1 MTFSPFSHIARPTS
15 RREFL
20 LRAGAGFGGLA
31 LAALLA
37 RDAAGNEASRC
48 AADNPLAPR
57 APHFPARAR
66 SVIFCFMDGGPS
78 HIDLLDPKPLLR
90 KLAGKPLPSSFPR
103 PMTAMGSTAHTPL
116 LASTRT
122 FKQHGRSG
130 LWVSDWY
137 PEIARC
143 VDDLAVLRSCRAD
156 GQTHVASVC
165 QMNTGNLR
173 PGRPSL
179 GAWSLYGLGT
189 VCDNLPGFVVLTDS
203 DAEPPGGEHNW
214 GTGFMP
220 ATYQGTHFAPGKT
233 PILYADSPDGV
244 TAARQR
250 AKVDYIN
257 ELNKHYAARLL
268 SRDRKGA
275 GGRRP
280 LSYGRGS
287 AVIPLPEVETIE
299 ARIAA
304 YELAYRMQSSAPD
317 AVDLS
322 RETAETQRLY
332 GLDRAETAANGRNCL
347 LARRLVERG
356 VRFVQLYMG
365 SGSRW
370 DAHSD
375 LDKNHAQACLESDRP
390 IAGLLTDLKRRGLLD
405 STLVIWGGEFGRTPM
420 SESGNG
426 RDHNPFGFTMWLAG
440 GGVKGGITY
449 GTTDDIGLYAVD
461 KPIHVHDIH
470 ATILAL
476 LGLDHKQL
484 TFLHD
489 GREERFTETSG
500 NVIEDILR

>member
-1 MTFSPFSHIARPTS
+1 MDAMSLPPVPRLSHFAQPAS

-37 RDAAGNEASRC
+37 RDAKGSASGS
-48 AADNPLAPR
+48 AANPLAPR
-57 APHFPARAR
+57 APHFLARAR

-78 HIDLLDPKPLLR
+78 HIDLFDPKPQLK
-90 KLAGKPLPSSFPR
+90 KLAGKPLPSSFPK
-103 PMTAMGSTAHTPL
+103 PMTAMGSTANTPL

-122 FKQHGRSG
+122 FRQHGRSG

-137 PEIARC
+137 PQIATC
-143 VDDLAVLRSCRAD
+143 ADDLAVIRSCRAD
-156 GQTHVASVC
+156 GQTHVAGIC

-173 PGRPSL
+173 AGRPSL
-179 GAWSLYGLGT
+179 GAWALYGLGT

-203 DAEPPGGEHNW
+203 DGEPPGGDRNW

-233 PILYADSPDGV
+233 PILYADPPAGIS
-244 TAARQR
+244 AARQR

-257 ELNKHYAARLL
+257 ELNKHYASRLVGPTRRRSRARVLL
-268 SRDRKGA
+268 D
-275 GGRRP
+275 P
-280 LSYGRGS
+280 Q
-287 AVIPLPEVETIE
+287 PETETIE

-317 AVDLS
+317 VVDLS

-332 GLDRAETAANGRNCL
+332 GLDRPETTLNGRNCL

-375 LDKNHAQACLESDRP
+375 LDKNHAQSCRESDRP
-390 IAGLLTDLKRRGLLD
+390 IAGLLKDLKRRGMLD
-405 STLVIWGGEFGRTPM
+405 STLVVWGGEFGRTPM

-426 RDHNPFGFTMWLAG
+426 RDHNPFGFTMWMAG
-440 GGVKGGITY
+440 GGIKGGTTY
-449 GTTDDIGLYAVD
+449 GTTDEIGLYAVD
-461 KPIHVHDIH
+461 KPAHVHDIH

-489 GREERFTETSG
+489 GRDERLTETSG
-500 NVIEDILR
+500 QVIESIIR

>member
-1 MTFSPFSHIARPTS
+1 MMLSPFHPIDRPTS

-31 LAALLA
+31 LAAFLA
-37 RDAAGNEASRC
+37 RDSAGSPAARC

-57 APHFPARAR
+57 APHLPARAK

-78 HIDLLDPKPLLR
+78 HIDLFDPKPLLQ
-90 KLAGKPLPSSFPR
+90 KLGGKPLPQSFSR
-103 PMTAMGSTAHTPL
+103 PMTAMGSTAYTPL

-143 VDDLAVLRSCRAD
+143 VDDLAVIRSCRAD

-179 GAWSLYGLGT
+179 GAWALYGLGT
-189 VCDNLPGFVVLTDS
+189 LCDNLPGFVVLTDS
-203 DAEPPGGEHNW
+203 DVEPPGGEHNW

-233 PILYADSPDGV
+233 PILYADSPAGI
-244 TAARQR
+244 TTARQR

-257 ELNKHYAARLL
+257 ELNKHYEARLL
-268 SRDRKGA
+268 SRDRKA
-275 GGRRP
+275 AVVPP
-280 LSYGRGS
+280 LPYGRGS
-287 AVIPLPEVETIE
+287 AEVESIE

-317 AVDLS
+317 AVNLS
-322 RETAETQRLY
+322 TETLETQRLY
-332 GLDRAETAANGRNCL
+332 GVDRPETAANGRTCL

-356 VRFVQLYMG
+356 VRFVQIYMG

-390 IAGLLTDLKRRGLLD
+390 IAGLLKDLRRRGMLD
-405 STLVIWGGEFGRTPM
+405 STLVVWGGEFGRTPM

-426 RDHNPFGFTMWLAG
+426 RDHNPYGFTMWMAG
-440 GGVKGGITY
+440 GGIKGGITY
-449 GTTDDIGLYAVD
+449 GATDDIGLYAVE
-461 KPIHVHDIH
+461 KPVHVHDIH

-484 TFLHD
+484 TFFHD
-489 GREERFTETSG
+489 GRDERLTETSG
-500 NVIEDILR
+500 HVIEAIMS